1 MAVEEDL
8 SLVQPGSDRS
18 WRFDLV
24 PGLFFRPRSTLSQVA
39 ATNQPTWRAPIL
51 LLLLVAVAHA
61 LLAGSIVAAAKAGGQ
76 PALPPNFEF
85 YTPEQQAQYM
95 QAATATNNV
104 TFNYILPALRA
115 ALGVVAGWLVIG
127 WLLHLLLTL
136 FGGRG
141 TSQQALNL
149 AAWASLPLLLRY
161 LVQIAAMLVTDQLVG
176 TAGLGGFAPGGEGVA
191 YSLGAALLGQIDL
204 YILWQIGLLLLGA
217 KIISQISTLKAAVAV
232 ALTFLIVMLLRALPG
247 AILAQ
252 FGDLTVI
259 QPFM

>member
-1 MAVEEDL
+1 VL
-8 SLVQPGSDRS
+8 PL
-18 WRFDLV
+18 LI
-24 PGLFFRPRSTLSQVA
+24 RPRSTLARVA
-39 ATNQPTWRAPIL
+39 AANRPTWRTPIL

-76 PALPPNFEF
+76 PELPPGFEF
-85 YTPEQQAQYM
+85 YTPEQQAQFM

-104 TFNYILPALRA
+104 TFNYILPAVRA
-115 ALGVVAGWLVIG
+115 ALGVIVGWLVIG
-127 WLLHLLLTL
+127 WLLHLILTL

-161 LVQIAAMLVTDQLVG
+161 LVQIVAMLVTDQTIG
-176 TAGLGGFAPGGEGVA
+176 TAGLGGFAPAGEGVLPA
-191 YSLGAALLGQIDL
+191 LGGALLGQIDL
-204 YILWQIGLLLLGA
+204 YILWQFVLLVLGA
-217 KIISQISTLKAAVAV
+217 KIISQLSTVKALLAVG
-232 ALTFLIVMLLRALPG
+232 LTLLIVLLLRALPG